1 MNWRGLVA
9 MVITEH
15 KKMEACKLVVM
26 GADREQIHEMRIA
39 MMAVLEGLK
48 EDANGDVQVSGFAK
62 QLNSETPPALMQERF
77 LDGLDVMDIADAVLD
92 VVEAEAERGA
102 SACGG
107 IILLGAR
114 RTP

>member
-1 MNWRGLVA
+1 

-39 MMAVLEGLK
+39 MMAALEGLK
-48 EDANGDVQVSGFAK
+48 EGDTGEIQVSGFAK
-62 QLNSETPPALMQERF
+62 QIIGDIPPALMQERF

-92 VVEAEAERGA
+92 VVEAEG
-102 SACGG
+102 
-107 IILLGAR
+107 
-114 RTP
+114 